1 MNAFVLGFS
10 LALLAIVCLAQ
21 LLTPD
26 WRWRLGYLSAIYLLA
41 FVLITA
47 SWPLELAAVK
57 LVSGWMA
64 TAVLGLTQLNKP
76 ESEESDADDFPQSP
90 LFLSMAAGLV
100 IVLASGA
107 APAMVA
113 WARQFDAGVV
123 WGGLFLIGMGLLHVG
138 LSSNV
143 FNNGLGLLILLA
155 GFEVVYAGVETSILV
170 AGLLALLTL
179 GISLVSAFLMQASS
193 GERV

>member
-1 MNAFVLGFS
+1 MNAFVLGFC
-10 LALLAIVCLAQ
+10 LALLAVVGLAQ
-21 LLTPD
+21 LLTRD

-76 ESEESDADDFPQSP
+76 QSEEHDDFPQSP

-113 WARQFDAGVV
+113 WARQFDPGVV

-155 GFEVVYAGVETSILV
+155 GFEILYAGVETSILV

-179 GISLVSAFLMQASS
+179 GISLVSAFLMQAG
-193 GERV
+193 GEEPA

>member
-1 MNAFVLGFS
+1 MNAFVLGFC
-10 LALLAIVCLAQ
+10 LALLAIVGLAQ
-21 LLTPD
+21 LLTRD

-76 ESEESDADDFPQSP
+76 QSEEHDDFPQSP

-113 WARQFDAGVV
+113 WARQFDPGVV

-143 FNNGLGLLILLA
+143 FNNGLGLLVLLA
-155 GFEVVYAGVETSILV
+155 GFEILYAGVETSILV

-179 GISLVSAFLMQASS
+179 GISLVSAFLMQAG
-193 GERV
+193 GEEPV

>member
-1 MNAFVLGFS
+1 MNAFVLGFC
-10 LALLAIVCLAQ
+10 LALLAIVGLAQ
-21 LLTPD
+21 LLTRD

-76 ESEESDADDFPQSP
+76 QSEEHDDFPQSP

-113 WARQFDAGVV
+113 WARQFDPGVV

-143 FNNGLGLLILLA
+143 FNNGLGLLVLLA
-155 GFEVVYAGVETSILV
+155 GFEILYAGVEASILV

-179 GISLVSAFLMQASS
+179 GISLVSAFLMQAG
-193 GERV
+193 GEEPV

>member
-1 MNAFVLGFS
+1 MNAFVLGFC
-10 LALLAIVCLAQ
+10 LALLAIVGLAQ
-21 LLTPD
+21 LLTRD

-64 TAVLGLTQLNKP
+64 TAVLGLTQLNRP
-76 ESEESDADDFPQSP
+76 QSEEHDDFPQSS

-113 WARQFDAGVV
+113 WARQFDPGVV

-155 GFEVVYAGVETSILV
+155 GFEILYAGVETSILV

-179 GISLVSAFLMQASS
+179 GISLVSAFLMQAG
-193 GERV
+193 GEEPV